1 MNSTAGIDVK
11 LMDEPQTASEG
22 HSPHKK
28 GSAKYKKHMAAKH
41 ASMGEGAAQQLEKQA
56 IDFFTSI
63 KSKINTT
70 GGK

>member
-1 MNSTAGIDVK
+1 
-11 LMDEPQTASEG
+11 
-22 HSPHKK
+22 
-28 GSAKYKKHMAAKH
+28 MAAKH